1 MPAAGPGTNH
11 AIIRSNLS
19 GKVNRASESVSQMTS
34 AISIDFSNP
43 TIQANPWPVY
53 EELRANDPV
62 VWNGPAQ
69 GWLISRYAD
78 VVSLFTDP
86 RMSSRRIDA
95 TFRVLPEDV
104 QQDLQPL
111 REVLGARMLLSDPP
125 VHTRLKNLV
134 MPAFSAKAAAGRRE
148 RIQELCDDFLDRV
161 EGQPGFDVMADLA
174 TPLPSWVI
182 ADTLGVPMSD
192 QADFTR
198 WAASQVRVY
207 DRPGTV
213 HDRVEVM
220 RKGQADMLEMKAYLE
235 EVIVERRKSPA
246 DDLLTLLVQAEQD
259 GDRLTT
265 DELVVMCVA
274 LLIGGNNST
283 AHLIGNVALT
293 LLRHPVAAEALRAD
307 PALIRTT
314 VEEVLRFESPV
325 QATSRVAT
333 EDFEFHGK
341 TIRAGDNI
349 SLLIGSANRDPDQ
362 FPDADRF
369 DQRRHPNRHLTFAHG
384 PHFCVGSAL
393 ARNTTQIAILSLIQ
407 RFPSLEMVDPVPAW
421 APGYS
426 FRHLASL
433 QVATA

>member
-1 MPAAGPGTNH
+1 
-11 AIIRSNLS
+11 
-19 GKVNRASESVSQMTS
+19 MTT
-34 AISIDFSNP
+34 AISIDFSDP
-43 TIQANPWPVY
+43 AIQANPWPVY
-53 EELRANDPV
+53 EDLRVNNPV
-62 VWNGPAQ
+62 FWNGPAQ

-78 VVSLFTDP
+78 VVALFTDP
-86 RMSSRRIDA
+86 RMSSQRIDA

-104 QQDLQPL
+104 QRELQPL
-111 REVLGARMLLSDPP
+111 RNVLGARMLLSDPP
-125 VHTRLKNLV
+125 AHTCLKNLV

-148 RIQELCDDFLDRV
+148 RIQELCDGFLDRLGGD
-161 EGQPGFDVMADLA
+161 GQFDVMADLA

-213 HDRVEVM
+213 NDRVAVM
-220 RKGQADMLEMKAYLE
+220 RQGQADMLEMKAYLE
-235 EVIVERRKSPA
+235 EVIAERREHPA

-293 LLRHPVAAEALRAD
+293 LLRHPEAMAALRDD
-307 PALIRTT
+307 PALIRST
-314 VEEVLRFESPV
+314 VEEVLRYESPV

-333 EDFEFHGK
+333 EDFEFHGHA
-341 TIRAGDNI
+341 IRAGDNI
-349 SLLIGSANRDPDQ
+349 SLLIGSANRDPEQ
-362 FPDADRF
+362 FPEADRF

-393 ARNTTQIAILSLIQ
+393 ARNTTQIAILSLVQ
-407 RFPSLEMVDPVPAW
+407 RFASLEMPDSIPNW

-426 FRHLASL
+426 FRHLATL
-433 QVATA
+433 PVAVDGS

>member
-1 MPAAGPGTNH
+1 MTT
-11 AIIRSNLS
+11 AIP
-19 GKVNRASESVSQMTS
+19 
-34 AISIDFSNP
+34 IDFSDP
-43 TIQANPWPVY
+43 AIQANPWPVY
-53 EELRANDPV
+53 ENLRTNSPV
-62 VWNGPAQ
+62 FWNGPAQ
-69 GWLISRYAD
+69 GWLVSRYAD
-78 VVSLFTDP
+78 VVALFTDP

-104 QQDLQPL
+104 QRELQPL
-111 REVLGARMLLSDPP
+111 RDVLGARMLLSDPP

-134 MPAFSAKAAAGRRE
+134 MPAFSARAAAGRRE
-148 RIQELCDDFLDRV
+148 RIQELCDGFLDRV
-161 EGQPGFDVMADLA
+161 AGQETFDIMADLA

-182 ADTLGVPMSD
+182 ADTLGVPMSE

-213 HDRVEVM
+213 NDRVAVM
-220 RKGQADMLEMKAYLE
+220 RQGQADMLEMKAYLE
-235 EVIVERRKSPA
+235 AVIADRRDRPA

-293 LLRHPVAAEALRAD
+293 LLRHPESLAALRDD
-307 PALIRTT
+307 PALIRST
-314 VEEVLRFESPV
+314 VEEVLRYESPV

-333 EDFEFHGK
+333 EDFAFQGQQVH
-341 TIRAGDNI
+341 AGDNI
-349 SLLIGSANRDPDQ
+349 SLLIGSANRDPEQ
-362 FPDADRF
+362 FPDADTF

-393 ARNTTQIAILSLIQ
+393 ARNTTQIAILSLVQ
-407 RFPSLEMVDPVPAW
+407 RFANLEMLDATPNW

-433 QVATA
+433 SVVTG